1 MSKEQDERIAA
12 LEQAVAR
19 LAERVA
25 VLEQQGDGLETA
37 VPAPPPLP
45 PGEIDFAL
53 LDRLYGRDGIPY
65 AADGV
70 KGAIVYA
77 TAYQAADGKLIRW
90 YAESAAPALLAYDGH
105 LLAQVLVALGHP
117 IRLQL
122 VRLLLKE
129 GATDR
134 QTMQTAVGSQSA
146 GRLYFHL
153 NSLLAAGL
161 VVQLRRGV
169 YEIELGKAAQLLALL
184 ATAVDLAKNI
194 PSEGLKE

>member
-1 MSKEQDERIAA
+1 MSEELTRQIAA
-12 LEQAVAR
+12 LEEAVAS
-19 LAERVA
+19 LTERIA
-25 VLEQQGDGLETA
+25 TLEKQKKGDETA
-37 VPAPPPLP
+37 VSTSPPLP

-53 LDRLYGRDGIPY
+53 LDRLLERDGLPY

-70 KGAIVYA
+70 KGAVVYA
-77 TAYQAADGKLIRW
+77 TAYQAANGKLMRW
-90 YAESAAPALLAYDGH
+90 FAESAAPELLAYDGQ
-105 LLAQVLVALGHP
+105 LLTQILVALGHP

-129 GATDR
+129 GPTDR

-146 GRLYFHL
+146 GQLYFHL

-169 YEIELGKAAQLLALL
+169 YEIELGKIAQLLALL

-194 PSEGLKE
+194 PSAGLEE